1 MFGSKLTCQ
10 PGDKQGSV
18 WLCVG
23 TTEILCFKMDYLHN
37 LSVKSL
43 KIIGAAVNDYFLID
57 VCVDYYVVCLYYVEL
72 FTDYEAAS
80 V

>member
-1 MFGSKLTCQ
+1 
-10 PGDKQGSV
+10 
-18 WLCVG
+18 
-23 TTEILCFKMDYLHN
+23 MDYLHN

-57 VCVDYYVVCLYYVEL
+57 VCVDYYVCLYYMEL